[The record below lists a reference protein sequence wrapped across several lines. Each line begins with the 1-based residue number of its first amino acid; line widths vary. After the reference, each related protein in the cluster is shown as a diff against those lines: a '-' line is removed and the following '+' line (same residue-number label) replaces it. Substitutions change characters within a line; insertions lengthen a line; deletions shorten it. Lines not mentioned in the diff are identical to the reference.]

1 MQDDMLTLMDPCR
14 GLVPDDSVYLEF
26 NLKIK
31 CDEGAVKDFSKGV
44 TEFNSCRL
52 YYENG
57 SRTVRLTSW
66 LSTVELLC
74 AGVFNPVEAS
84 IAINILKGTCDLTR
98 LAAWHTG
105 NTEDHI
111 ILYDSGLAASNQA
124 TTKMSNSIA
133 LARRVV
139 AVPLDEKLVLRF
151 VVDDDDETEDLLLIL
166 GPSNNEHKHV
176 CKMSCCELEVRVA
189 WTIVPKKRKRCN
201 KWEVIGNQRLL
212 L

>member
-52 YYENG
+52 YYENE

-105 NTEDHI
+105 RITSFYMTAD
-111 ILYDSGLAASNQA
+111 
-124 TTKMSNSIA
+124 
-133 LARRVV
+133 
-139 AVPLDEKLVLRF
+139 
-151 VVDDDDETEDLLLIL
+151 
-166 GPSNNEHKHV
+166 
-176 CKMSCCELEVRVA
+176 
-189 WTIVPKKRKRCN
+189 
-201 KWEVIGNQRLL
+201 
-212 L
+212 